1 MLHGLPELHRRAQR
15 EADHEHARDDRRR
28 GDRPEPVDDHRDR
41 QREHGEVRPAARRE
55 AARADGAVPGA
66 DEAAPLDG
74 GDRAVL
80 GAVQPKGSAPHQPGD
95 EHCRTREPDRQLER
109 RREERQQ
116 RRGQDHR
123 GEKNQALTAARDTGA
138 PCQRPQRRR
147 KLEQAAE
154 NRDPARPR
162 RRRAHRPL
170 VQLTVGRRER
180 PVALA
185 DDDDAVRP
193 GHPAEPRER
202 RRGIGTRED
211 LESGGVV
218 HAHTVPHARPPG
230 KCRAAQRGVLL
241 DLVRCYQRPRPPT
254 KPSSARTSTTIK
266 MM

>member
-1 MLHGLPELHRRAQR
+1 MSSSCGSLVVSRCSARPGRISPRRTPDGCCTAFQSSIVAPS
-15 EADHEHARDDRRR
+15 E
-28 GDRPEPVDDHRDR
+28 RPTTSTLETTGAAAIGHEPVDDHGDR

-55 AARADGAVPGA
+55 AARAGGAVPGA

-95 EHCRTREPDRQLER
+95 EHCRTHEPDRQLER

-123 GEKNQALTAARDTGA
+123 GEEDQALTAARDTGP

-218 HAHTVPHARPPG
+218 HAHTVPHAQPPG
-230 KCRAAQRGVLL
+230 KCRAA
-241 DLVRCYQRPRPPT
+241 
-254 KPSSARTSTTIK
+254 
-266 MM
+266 